1 LSDTIPTTCSC
12 GKKER
17 ASFSS
22 GYICWE
28 SLVDDED
35 EVDNEDDGGELM
47 RWMFGSEKKQKVN

>member
-1 LSDTIPTTCSC
+1 ML
-12 GKKER
+12 G
-17 ASFSS
+17 
-22 GYICWE
+22 